1 MAVFIIMAGQEMI
14 SFLQFTLVAT
24 IVLFSI
30 FLNKLYKARSFVR
43 QLQRQGFVC
52 EKPATSVIGYLAM

>member
-1 MAVFIIMAGQEMI
+1 MAGQEMI

-52 EKPATSVIGYLAM
+52 EKPATSVID